1 MPVVSA
7 SSSSSGS
14 TTTPNA
20 ASSKKGLS
28 GGAARATGLTIGL
41 VLLSRVLGVI
51 RDMVLTTQFGQNE
64 NTTIF
69 GAAFRVPDLIA
80 LVLAGGALS
89 SVFVP
94 VFTQY
99 WNEGK
104 EEDSWK
110 VFGSITSI
118 AAVIVAALVLLL
130 EIGAEPLTHLLNPKF
145 ESAYA
150 ITNTTWLS
158 RILLPAQW
166 FLLVGGLIMGTLYAR
181 KRFLVPGLAPLLY
194 NLGQIIGGIIGG
206 MLHPHSIEGLAF
218 MAWGATVGAFAGSIV
233 LPCLDLWR
241 SKVPFRFSLD
251 TSHPGVRRVGVLMV
265 PVLLGQSLGP
275 LNIWMTGLFTGE
287 DARFSAFRI
296 SYNLTQAPIGIFA
309 QAFAIVLLPTI
320 SALATKKDW
329 PAFRSTVSDG
339 LRRVLFLTM
348 PASTLMAALS
358 YPLIRI
364 FFKAGRFTEADV
376 PLAAAAL
383 IGYSLATFAWS
394 GSSILQR
401 GFWAVQ
407 DTRTPIYITTPLVFA
422 FLGTGWLYST
432 IDPQGSIGF
441 PLATSFYGTV
451 SMLLFLFFLNKRLQ
465 TDEGGGLDI
474 REIVVGALR
483 ILMASLL
490 SGAVAYGACRFLEQ
504 HLPLTKTGSML
515 VVLIAG
521 SIGLV
526 IYTAIAV
533 ILKMPELRGI
543 KEMFRRRSSVSS
555 DAGSTAPE

>member
-1 MPVVSA
+1 MPAVSVPP
-7 SSSSSGS
+7 S
-14 TTTPNA
+14 TPVPPPAPNA
-20 ASSKKGLS
+20 NTGKKGLS

-41 VLLSRVLGVI
+41 VLFSRLLGVI

-80 LVLAGGALS
+80 LVIAGGALS

-99 WNEGK
+99 WNDGK
-104 EEDSWK
+104 EEESWK

-118 AAVIVAALVLLL
+118 AAVVVAGLVILL
-130 EIGAEPLTHLLNPKF
+130 ELGALPLTHLLNPKF
-145 ESAYA
+145 TSDYA
-150 ITNTTWLS
+150 ILNTTRFS

-166 FLLVGGLIMGTLYAR
+166 FLLVGGLVMGTLYAR

-194 NLGQIIGGIIGG
+194 NMGQIIGGIIGG
-206 MLHPHSIEGLAF
+206 MLHPQSIDGLAF
-218 MAWGATVGAFAGSIV
+218 MAWGATLGAFAGSIV
-233 LPCLDLWR
+233 LPCWDLWR
-241 SKVPFRFSLD
+241 SRAPFRFSLD

-296 SYNLTQAPIGIFA
+296 AYNLTQAPIGIFA

-320 SALATKKDW
+320 SALASKQDW
-329 PAFRSTVSDG
+329 PAFRSAVSDG

-358 YPLIRI
+358 YSLIRI
-364 FFKAGRFTEADV
+364 FFKGGHFSENDV
-376 PLAAAAL
+376 PLAANAL

-401 GFWAVQ
+401 GFWAIQ

-432 IDPQGSIGF
+432 MDPQGSIGF

-451 SMLLFLFFLNKRLQ
+451 SMVLFLFLLNRRLRQ
-465 TDEGGGLDI
+465 DEGGGLDI
-474 REIVVGALR
+474 SEIIVSARR
-483 ILMASLL
+483 ILLASLL
-490 SGAVAYGACRFLEQ
+490 SGAVAYGVSRLLEQ
-504 HLPLTKTGSML
+504 HLPLTKFGSML
-515 VVLIAG
+515 VVVTAG
-521 SIGLV
+521 GIGILV
-526 IYTAIAV
+526 YAA
-533 ILKMPELRGI
+533 LAFLFRMPELRGI
-543 KEMFRRRSSVSS
+543 RDMFRRRSAVST
-555 DAGSTAPE
+555 DAGTSAPE